1 MDLQTQANIDT
12 QIKGSNG
19 SLIYDYRDIV
29 VKEVEA
35 YESRTIFIQSGNTKE
50 LDLSN
55 FTSLETLVLTADA
68 TFDISFFKDQNN
80 DDRYMELDTKH
91 LYFYFNEAEVPQQ
104 LKVKSIEEDL
114 TLLYIMTG
122 A

>member
-55 FTSLETLVLTADA
+55 FTFLETLVLTADA